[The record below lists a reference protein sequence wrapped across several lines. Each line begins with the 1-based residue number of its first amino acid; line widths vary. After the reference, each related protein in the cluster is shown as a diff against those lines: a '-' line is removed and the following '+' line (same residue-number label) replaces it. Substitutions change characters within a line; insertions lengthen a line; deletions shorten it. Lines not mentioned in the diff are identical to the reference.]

1 MSELRRKMIRA
12 MQLKDFS
19 PRTQQSYLSAVKG
32 IAGYFGKSPDQL
44 SQEEIEDY
52 ILHLKDTGKSS
63 STRNVVI
70 SGLRFFYDHTLEDK
84 GITLRMPRRRKPKIL
99 PVVLSK
105 EQVGKIIAATGNI
118 KHRLILMAAYSAG
131 LRVGEIANLKI
142 NHIDS
147 EQMLI
152 RVEQGKGQKDRNTLL
167 SKRFLQELR
176 TYYKVWRPESYL
188 FFTKNRHAPMGIATM
203 QKIYYRAKKDAGI
216 SKGRGIHTLRHC
228 FASHL
233 LDAGYDVRKIQLLMG
248 HRSLS
253 TTMVYLHVS
262 QSRLA
267 KVESPLDFMQMSE
280 DQSTPWE
287 DNGETCH

>member
-1 MSELRRKMIRA
+1 MK
-12 MQLKDFS
+12 LKDFS
-19 PRTQQSYLSAVKG
+19 PRTQRSYLSAVKG
-32 IAGYFGKSPDQL
+32 IAGFHGKSPDQL

-63 STRNVVI
+63 NTRNVVI
-70 SGLRFFYDHTLEDK
+70 SGLRFFYEHTLEDK
-84 GITLRMPRRRKPKIL
+84 AITLRMPRRRKPKIL
-99 PVVLSK
+99 PEVLSK
-105 EQVGKIIAATGNI
+105 AQVGKIIAATGNI

-147 EQMLI
+147 EQMVI
-152 RVEQGKGQKDRNTLL
+152 RVEQGKGRKDRYTLL
-167 SKRFLQELR
+167 SSRFLGELR
-176 TYYKVWRPESYL
+176 TYYKAWRPESYL
-188 FFTKNRHAPMGIATM
+188 FFAKNRHVPISITTM

-233 LDAGYDVRKIQLLMG
+233 LDAGYDIRKIQLLMG

-280 DQSTPWE
+280 NQSTPWE
-287 DNGETCH
+287 DDGETCH